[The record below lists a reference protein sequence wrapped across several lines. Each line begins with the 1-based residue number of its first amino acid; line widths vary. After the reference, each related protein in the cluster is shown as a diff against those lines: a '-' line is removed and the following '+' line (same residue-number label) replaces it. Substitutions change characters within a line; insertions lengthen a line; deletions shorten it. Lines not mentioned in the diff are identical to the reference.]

1 MGVGDEERW
10 GRGLKR
16 GGTAENVGRSTVDG
30 GARERED
37 SVCGGWGHGAKDT
50 WERER
55 VCECGRGGWGIGR

>member
-1 MGVGDEERW
+1 MGQ
-10 GRGLKR
+10 LKTWDDR
-16 GGTAENVGRSTVDG
+16 LWTVDG

-55 VCECGRGGWGIGR
+55 VCECGRGEVGDWGGNIDSRAAV